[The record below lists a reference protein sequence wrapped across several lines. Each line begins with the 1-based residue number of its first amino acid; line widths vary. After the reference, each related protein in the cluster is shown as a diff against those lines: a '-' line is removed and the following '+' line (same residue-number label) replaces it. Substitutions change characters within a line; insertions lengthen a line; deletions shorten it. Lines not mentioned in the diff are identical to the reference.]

1 MGNAFK
7 RYHRY
12 IMWSTRYRSLRCR
25 FRRWW
30 SQFTNRKLRP
40 WTFQCRIGW
49 CSLWNASWRCQ
60 RSTPLKGR
68 TLCLRSFSKRSWCPC
83 DGLRWKWWTCQCRRC
98 TSSRW
103 RCLWMCP
110 SRNLLN
116 GMCSCRMS
124 SNIRVETVE
133 RVVEVPQV
141 EVVERQ
147 VHVPQT
153 VIQDVV
159 REVRVPMVQE
169 RIRHV
174 RKQVVQTVE
183 KIVHVPQLQHVEVPE
198 VTVREFTRQ
207 PSVTAFPLVSANV
220 PMASVVVSA
229 PATTVATIPPPVL
242 QNSVSIPLLP
252 AMTPP
257 APAPREVRI
266 MPSTTPGR
274 P

>member
-1 MGNAFK
+1 MVDVPVPQV
-7 RYHRY
+7 H
-12 IMWSTRYRSLRCR
+12 IQPVEVPVDVPQP
-25 FRRWW
+25 
-30 SQFTNRKLRP
+30 QFVERHVLVPHVVEQEVVVMRQVP
-40 WTFQCRIGW
+40 VQEYVDI
-49 CSLWNASWRCQ
+49 
-60 RSTPLKGR
+60 PM
-68 TLCLRSFSKRSWCPC
+68 P
-83 DGLRWKWWTCQCRRC
+83 
-98 TSSRW
+98 
-103 RCLWMCP
+103 
-110 SRNLLN
+110 
-116 GMCSCRMS
+116 
-124 SNIRVETVE
+124 NIRVET
-133 RVVEVPQV
+133 
-141 EVVERQ
+141 VERQ